1 MSEKAK
7 ETKGK
12 CFVVTPIGAPNSPV
26 RRNTDGLL
34 NSVLEPVLK
43 GAPFN
48 FIVKAAHQ
56 ESEGGSITRSVIQH
70 LLEDDL
76 VVADLTGLNPN
87 VMYEVAVRHAIRK
100 PIVLLTQDLRTLPF
114 DIADQRTLE
123 YVNDLAGVKELQ
135 ETLRELCSQAMKE
148 ESPDNPIARVANKA
162 VLQLGEHSVGLQN
175 LFDLTL
181 KSQSDISRLAN
192 VIEKISLRQEAEQG
206 VAKKFFPG
214 LFPGADSGST

>member
-7 ETKGK
+7 ETKGN
-12 CFVVTPIGAPNSPV
+12 CFVVTPIGAPNSQI
-26 RRNTDGLL
+26 RRNTDGLI

-123 YVNDLAGVKELQ
+123 YVNDFAGVKELQ
-135 ETLRELCSQAMKE
+135 ESLRELCSQAMKE
-148 ESPDNPIARVANKA
+148 KTPDNPISRVADRP
-162 VLQLGEHSVGLQN
+162 VIQPGEHPVDSQKML
-175 LFDLTL
+175 DLL
-181 KSQSDISRLAN
+181 MQIKGDVEEIKR
-192 VIEKISLRQEAEQG
+192 AE
-206 VAKKFFPG
+206 VPAMDFF
-214 LFPGADSGST
+214 